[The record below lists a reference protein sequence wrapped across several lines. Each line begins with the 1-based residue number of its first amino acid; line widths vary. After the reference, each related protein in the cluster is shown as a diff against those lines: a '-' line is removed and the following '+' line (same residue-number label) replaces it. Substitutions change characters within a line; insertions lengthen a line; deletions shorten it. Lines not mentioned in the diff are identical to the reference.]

1 MADGTPGPE
10 TDRGIGSD
18 AQILAFP
25 GGGHRER
32 STGSA
37 PDDVPDPE
45 ARLRD
50 VIGEVLRDER
60 RRQERT
66 LADVAGQAAV
76 SLPYLSEIERGTTE
90 VSSDLLH
97 AVVRSLDLDLAT
109 VLERAAS
116 RLRVGS
122 QRRGP
127 TLLAA

>member
-10 TDRGIGSD
+10 TDRRIGSD

-25 GGGHRER
+25 ADGHRER

-37 PDDVPDPE
+37 PDDDPDSD

-109 VLERAAS
+109 VLERSAS